1 MQIYQIVKYLKYIQ
15 YCNNWIFIHSHWW
28 MNEKAR
34 HFHQKLLAT
43 AKGINCFANSFG
55 AAAIFWQISKLTLL
69 CTFWSSWQQ
78 FPAVYCPLKSVLTR
92 RCLSNSRCSVSNAS
106 PPWDSSCLSGEIWRA
121 CITWSKG
128 KKTEQWIELSSDGQ
142 KDDIFE
148 VNETT
153 NPDHPPSPVAHSTL
167 PIAHFE
173 LRLFFTQYIPRR
185 HKKEGRK
192 EGRERGPAAQPKSLS
207 DGVIQICKKNIVQ
220 RGE

>member
-92 RCLSNSRCSVSNAS
+92 RCLSKSLCSVSNAS
-106 PPWDSSCLSGEIWRA
+106 PPWDSSCLSGENMKSLHCIDQRKENRA
-121 CITWSKG
+121 MNWTIQWWSKRRYIWG
-128 KKTEQWIELSSDGQ
+128 EWN
-142 KDDIFE
+142 
-148 VNETT
+148 NE
-153 NPDHPPSPVAHSTL
+153 PRPPSFASRP
-167 PIAHFE
+167 FD
-173 LRLFFTQYIPRR
+173 
-185 HKKEGRK
+185 
-192 EGRERGPAAQPKSLS
+192 AADRPLW
-207 DGVIQICKKNIVQ
+207 ITIVLHAIYS
-220 RGE
+220 ETA